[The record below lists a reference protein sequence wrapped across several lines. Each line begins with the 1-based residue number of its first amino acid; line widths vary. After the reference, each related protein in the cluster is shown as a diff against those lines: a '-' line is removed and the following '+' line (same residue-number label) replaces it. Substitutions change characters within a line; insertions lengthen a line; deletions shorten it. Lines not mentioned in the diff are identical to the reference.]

1 MDASWDYI
9 VIGSG
14 SAGATVA
21 ARLSENPQRRVLL
34 IEAGGWDWS
43 PKIHIPGLVGAAIS
57 SSTLNWK
64 YDGEMDATI
73 GGRHLTWAGGK
84 VVGGSS
90 SINGMVYG
98 RGLPDDY
105 ERWERAGNPGWGWRE
120 MLLYLRRSE
129 HWGGEP
135 NQARGAHGPMSVRV
149 FEETDLACAATME
162 ALVALGVPKVD
173 DYNAGVS
180 EGVGLTQANRKRG
193 VRHSVAAAYLRPA
206 LRRPNLKVLPNTR
219 ALKLLFEGRKCLGV
233 RVERGNRVVDFG
245 ATRETIVCAGAIGS
259 PKLLLLSGIGP
270 AQELE
275 SLGLDTVHDLPGVGR
290 NMNEH
295 VNVKL
300 SAFVPHAT
308 YNTKR
313 RGLAMLVEGVRL
325 VASGSGAASS
335 PANHIQAFV
344 RTDPEEPSADVQ
356 IQVMPFGFGTEEQMT
371 RDGLTAVV
379 SACHPEARGSV
390 QLRSADPL
398 APPRITIALL
408 ESRRD
413 RERLIRGC
421 RLAYS
426 ALQAGPEQKLGGEIY
441 LPAREPASPPT
452 TTNGSPSFARQPR

>member
-1 MDASWDYI
+1 
-9 VIGSG
+9 
-14 SAGATVA
+14 
-21 ARLSENPQRRVLL
+21 
-34 IEAGGWDWS
+34 
-43 PKIHIPGLVGAAIS
+43 
-57 SSTLNWK
+57 
-64 YDGEMDATI
+64 
-73 GGRHLTWAGGK
+73 
-84 VVGGSS
+84 
-90 SINGMVYG
+90 
-98 RGLPDDY
+98 
-105 ERWERAGNPGWGWRE
+105 
-120 MLLYLRRSE
+120 
-129 HWGGEP
+129 
-135 NQARGAHGPMSVRV
+135 
-149 FEETDLACAATME
+149 
-162 ALVALGVPKVD
+162 
-173 DYNAGVS
+173 
-180 EGVGLTQANRKRG
+180 

-441 LPAREPASPPT
+441 LPAREPANDDEWLAFIRETAALNWHPT
-452 TTNGSPSFARQPR
+452 STCRMGDGPEDVVDTSLRVRGLAGLSIADASIMPSLTSGNTIAPVIAIGERAAEFIGARNR